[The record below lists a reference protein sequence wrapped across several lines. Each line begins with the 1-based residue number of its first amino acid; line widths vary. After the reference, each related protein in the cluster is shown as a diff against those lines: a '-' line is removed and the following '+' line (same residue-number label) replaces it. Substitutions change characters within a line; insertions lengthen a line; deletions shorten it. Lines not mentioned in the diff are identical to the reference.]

1 MKLNNTINHEEYKV
15 FIIPGCVTINW
26 SNLQKIKQ
34 FYDNGGQVIATGTLP
49 SKSAEFG
56 HDTDVA
62 NTVKAMFPVT
72 GQTLKNAAG
81 GSAVSLGTATA
92 SKMLTALD
100 NAVAAY
106 DVQFEPETGGL
117 RYIHKVL
124 NDSLNIYFFGNNSA
138 ATISTYARMRGNF
151 TPQQWDP
158 HTGQITTPQFTLVQ
172 SGGTTITR
180 VPITLTTLHS
190 VFITGAYTGTSSVQ
204 GLLWKAPQPARLNIS
219 QSSRNNVLI
228 TYFVPQ
234 GTRDLASISLQAYN
248 VKGARVAVLLDRS
261 VRAGTYSFT
270 WATQNVPAGTYI
282 VRMKVD
288 GGGVLMRKAIIE

>member
-1 MKLNNTINHEEYKV
+1 
-15 FIIPGCVTINW
+15 
-26 SNLQKIKQ
+26 
-34 FYDNGGQVIATGTLP
+34 
-49 SKSAEFG
+49 
-56 HDTDVA
+56 
-62 NTVKAMFPVT
+62 
-72 GQTLKNAAG
+72 
-81 GSAVSLGTATA
+81 
-92 SKMLTALD
+92 
-100 NAVAAY
+100 
-106 DVQFEPETGGL
+106 VQFEPETGGL

-219 QSSRNNVLI
+219 LSSRNNILI

-234 GTRDLASISLQAYN
+234 ETRDLASISLQAYN
-248 VKGARVAVLLDRS
+248 VKGARVAMLLDRTEK
-261 VRAGTYSFT
+261 AGTYT
-270 WATQNVPAGTYI
+270 VLWPARGVSPGTY
-282 VRMKVD
+282 VLRLKVD
-288 GGGVLMRKAIIE
+288 GQNELMRKVVKE